1 MIHRLFMRTLGM
13 AGCGAVAASSLA
25 QPAGNRLNI
34 LLITADDLGYEAVGC
49 LNPGLPDLTPNLDRF
64 AREGLSFKYGHTNTA
79 ICQPS
84 RANIATGRY
93 GTTSGMMG
101 FIHLK
106 KNIPTIM
113 QSLREAGYATGILGK
128 VSHSTPDMDYKWD
141 FMHDYGEL
149 GAGRNP
155 QRYYQYCSEFFK
167 QCKQADRP
175 FYMMVNSH
183 DPHRP
188 FHDPNGKKKNDAAD
202 PSKLFSPDDVVVQK
216 NLPDLP
222 LVREELS
229 HYYNSVRRLDDT
241 FGKIIQA
248 LEESGL
254 RNNTLVMFL
263 SDNGAPVPF
272 AKANVYLASTRTP
285 WLVQW
290 PGVVKPGCTDDEHFV
305 SAVDYFPTVME
316 AAGLPAPEGVDGRS
330 FLPLLKGQKQDGR
343 QVVFKQIDYMIGG
356 PPVPMRCVQ
365 DKKYGYIFNAWSS
378 PDARYKNNNEGDCMK
393 AMAAAAKTD
402 PAMAERVKMW
412 RQRVVEEFYDLEN
425 DPGCLNNLINNPEYK
440 EPAEQFRKQLRDWMT
455 GIKDPVL
462 QMFDDRNSV
471 SKMQAFLK
479 NGYPTK
485 ASLMP
490 DEQRKKK
497 KGGEDEETSENVSPA
512 EKQDVSPAEKQT
524 DASRAAVRKA
534 RRVAPAG
541 VPE

>member
-1 MIHRLFMRTLGM
+1 MIHRRFMRTLGM

-25 QPAGNRLNI
+25 QPVGNRLNI

-64 AREGLSFKYGHTNTA
+64 AREGQSFKYGHTNTP

-84 RANIATGRY
+84 RATIASGRY
-93 GTTSGMMG
+93 GSTSGMMG

-106 KNIPTIM
+106 KNIPTVM
-113 QSLREAGYATGILGK
+113 QSLREAGYMTGILGK

-141 FMHDYGEL
+141 FMHDYAEL

-188 FHDPNGKKKNDAAD
+188 FHDPNGRKLKDAAD
-202 PSKLFSPDDVVVQK
+202 PSKLFSPDEVVVQK

-254 RNNTLVMFL
+254 RDNTLVTFL
-263 SDNGAPVPF
+263 SDNGASVPF

-285 WLVQW
+285 WFVQW
-290 PGVVKPGCTDDEHFV
+290 PGVVAPGLTDNEHFV

-343 QVVFKQIDYMIGG
+343 QVVFKQIDYTIGG
-356 PPVPMRCVQ
+356 PAVPMRCVQ
-365 DKKYGYIFNAWSS
+365 DKKYGYIFNAWSR
-378 PDARYKNNNEGDCMK
+378 PDAHYKNNNEGDCMK
-393 AMAAAAKTD
+393 AMEAAAKTD

-412 RQRVVEEFYDLEN
+412 RQRVVEEFYDLEK

-440 EPAEQFRKQLRDWMT
+440 EQAEQFRKQLRDWMT
-455 GIKDPVL
+455 GTKDPAL

-479 NGYPTK
+479 SGYPTK
-485 ASLMP
+485 ESLMP
-490 DEQRKKK
+490 DEQRKMK
-497 KGGEDEETSENVSPA
+497 KGGEDEEASENLS
-512 EKQDVSPAEKQT
+512 SAEKQT
-524 DASRAAVRKA
+524 DDSRAAARKA

-541 VPE
+541 DPE